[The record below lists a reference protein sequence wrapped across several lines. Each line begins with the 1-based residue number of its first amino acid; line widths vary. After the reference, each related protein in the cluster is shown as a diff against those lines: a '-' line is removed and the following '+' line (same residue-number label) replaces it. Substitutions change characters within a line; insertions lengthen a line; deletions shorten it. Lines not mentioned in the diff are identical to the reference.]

1 MKMFPRSFYFVS
13 VLTAAILMTGC
24 ATQQQQQ
31 QAVQGAVVGAVI
43 GGLIGAV
50 STNTRQ
56 QPQYQHQQPQHQQP
70 QHQQQRAHP
79 GCHSGARPYW
89 IGPNQPGCMMQQGG
103 GQQQQLHPSRQ
114 QIFQPAYD
122 RNGNQIR
129 NDAETNREWNCKVY
143 GHCR

>member
-1 MKMFPRSFYFVS
+1 MKMFPRSFYFVL

-56 QPQYQHQQPQHQQP
+56 QPQYQQP
-70 QHQQQRAHP
+70 QHQQQRSHP
-79 GCHSGARPYW
+79 GCHSGAQPYFLPD
-89 IGPNQPGCMMQQGG
+89 GRPGCMV
-103 GQQQQLHPSRQ
+103 QQQQQVHSPQS
-114 QIFQPAYD
+114 IDCSYFI
-122 RNGNQIR
+122 NGQR
-129 NDAETNREWNCKVY
+129 YNRPVIMSNPPRCQ
-143 GHCR
+143 